1 MVSNAHDSKA
11 DDAPV
16 RFSWAGLC
24 AGAWRLGPVSIF
36 VLPFGLAYGGAAKDA
51 GLGPLEATLTSALV
65 FAGAAQFAAL
75 DLAGNPAAL
84 LSLALVVLAVNARH
98 TVLGAALAPWLN
110 RLPFGRRMI
119 ACMMISDANF
129 TVARTAFRSGETD
142 AGILVG
148 GGLVLWSVWVVSTA
162 LGVGAGQ
169 AIGDMTRF
177 GFDTVMVCFFA
188 AMVVREVRAGSSK
201 PGIMAT
207 VLAAV
212 AVVLLTA
219 RLLPVGWDVI
229 AAALAGG
236 LVNWAVGRDG

>member
-1 MVSNAHDSKA
+1 MVSKPPHQKA
-11 DDAPV
+11 DGAAV
-16 RFSWAGLC
+16 RLSWSGLR

-36 VLPFGLAYGGAAKDA
+36 VLPFGLAYGAAAKDA

-75 DLAGNPAAL
+75 DLAGSPGAL

-110 RLPFGRRMI
+110 RLPVGRRMI

-162 LGVGAGQ
+162 LGAGAGQ
-169 AIGDMTRF
+169 AIGDLTRF
-177 GFDTVMVCFFA
+177 GLDTVMVCFFA
-188 AMVVREVRAGSSK
+188 AMVVREVRVGPSKAG
-201 PGIMAT
+201 IVTT
-207 VLAAV
+207 VLT
-212 AVVLLTA
+212 AVVVVMLTTS
-219 RLLPVGWDVI
+219 LLPVGWDVI

-236 LVNWAVGRDG
+236 LVNWAVGRNG